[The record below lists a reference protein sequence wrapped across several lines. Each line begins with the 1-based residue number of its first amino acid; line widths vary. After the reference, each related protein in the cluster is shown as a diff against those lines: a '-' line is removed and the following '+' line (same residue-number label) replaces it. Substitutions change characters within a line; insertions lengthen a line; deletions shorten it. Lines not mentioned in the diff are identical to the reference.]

1 MNLMY
6 GNTNFIWWVGVVEDR
21 NDPQKLGRCR
31 VRIFGYNVEDLKVLA
46 TEDLPWALPLQPI
59 TSAAT
64 SGVGTTPLG
73 PVEGSWVIGWY
84 LDGEE
89 KQQPIMMGTFAGVP
103 PTQAETEANKI
114 ANQAAAGLVQ
124 QTSKGNL
131 IHDGANTPLYKSNL
145 GIIANA
151 IANVVSNYDI
161 VGTHGLNANNP
172 TNDPTKSLNNPAV
185 NNIAGFEDPNKVYP
199 KTDYLGK
206 PDTNKL
212 ATGDTTAPIFAAKN
226 KERRLS
232 IPTALGG
239 DNWDEP
245 EYAYAA
251 KYPYNHVIETEAGH
265 IIEIDDTP
273 NGERLHIYHK
283 AGTYIEIDVN
293 GSIAQKVKGDE
304 FKIVE
309 NNDNLYV
316 NGAYNLTIGSVSKI
330 YIQNNADIEVDGN
343 LNIVSHAQTT
353 VQSAGDITVA
363 GDNIVISGKS
373 SIDMITNGP
382 INIQGSDITLDAKSG
397 AFVAKASQDAVL
409 QSGAGSVVSINGG
422 TELLLNGD
430 VIKENMG
437 AISPVVS
444 ILPTIQ

>member
-1 MNLMY
+1 M
-6 GNTNFIWWVGVVEDR
+6 
-21 NDPQKLGRCR
+21 
-31 VRIFGYNVEDLKVLA
+31 
-46 TEDLPWALPLQPI
+46 
-59 TSAAT
+59 
-64 SGVGTTPLG
+64 
-73 PVEGSWVIGWY
+73 
-84 LDGEE
+84 
-89 KQQPIMMGTFAGVP
+89 
-103 PTQAETEANKI
+103 
-114 ANQAAAGLVQ
+114 
-124 QTSKGNL
+124 
-131 IHDGANTPLYKSNL
+131 
-145 GIIANA
+145 
-151 IANVVSNYDI
+151 
-161 VGTHGLNANNP
+161 
-172 TNDPTKSLNNPAV
+172 
-185 NNIAGFEDPNKVYP
+185 
-199 KTDYLGK
+199 
-206 PDTNKL
+206 
-212 ATGDTTAPIFAAKN
+212 
-226 KERRLS
+226 
-232 IPTALGG
+232 
-239 DNWDEP
+239 
-245 EYAYAA
+245 
-251 KYPYNHVIETEAGH
+251 
-265 IIEIDDTP
+265 
-273 NGERLHIYHK
+273 HIYHK